1 MLNRSDGFAASVVL
15 GATLLAGCAG
25 LGLGEAKTAPRQGS
39 SFDTALANDYLQLST
54 DEYGEGDYRDSDTF
68 AVASMV
74 AGAGESPMPAE
85 VNSRGLP
92 ADKVAELSAARTR
105 LTSAMDK
112 GASQKMP
119 AETARAQVMFDCWM
133 QEQEE
138 NWPFQKDQV
147 ADCRDGFLY
156 AMEQVDAAPGN
167 YLVFFDLNSA
177 SLTPEGTEIVQ
188 KAAMAPSDRRAAHIV
203 ATGHTDSSG
212 SAIYNQDLSERRA
225 TAAKDALVLQ
235 GIPADSITTVGK
247 GKTDPLV
254 PTEDGVREPQN
265 RRVEIKAAQ
274 EGRPCAGDKMLYCH
288 SVDYG
293 GGAVFNCMKANRAKL
308 TPACATRFDAYA
320 AQLNATKGAC
330 REDVMRY
337 CTDAPLSSGET
348 LADEGDPHLRAI
360 GGGKILNCLIAN
372 ESRISPVCRTEA
384 QEIARYHKVG

>member
-15 GATLLAGCAG
+15 GAMLLSGCTG
-25 LGLGEAKTAPRQGS
+25 LELGEAKTALPRQGS
-39 SFDTALANDYLQLST
+39 AFDTELANDYLQLST

-68 AVASMV
+68 AVASIAAS
-74 AGAGESPMPAE
+74 AGKSPMPAE
-85 VNSRGLP
+85 VNSRDLP
-92 ADKVAELSAARTR
+92 ADKAAELSAARAR

-112 GASQKMP
+112 GARQEKP
-119 AETARAQVMFDCWM
+119 AEVARAQVMFDCWM

-138 NWPFQKDQV
+138 NLPFQKDQIT
-147 ADCRDGFLY
+147 DCRDGFLY

-167 YLVFFDLNSA
+167 YLVFFNSNSA
-177 SLTPEGTEIVQ
+177 SLAPEGTEIVR
-188 KAAMAPSDRRAAHIV
+188 KAAMAPGDRRPAHIV

-225 TAAKDALVLQ
+225 TAVKDALVLQ
-235 GIPADSITTVGK
+235 GIRADSITTVGK

-293 GGAVFNCMKANRAKL
+293 GGAVYNCMKANRSKL
-308 TPACATRFDAYA
+308 TPACATRLDAYA
-320 AQLNATKGAC
+320 AQLNATKGA
-330 REDVMRY
+330 
-337 CTDAPLSSGET
+337 L
-348 LADEGDPHLRAI
+348 
-360 GGGKILNCLIAN
+360 
-372 ESRISPVCRTEA
+372 
-384 QEIARYHKVG
+384 

>member
-15 GATLLAGCAG
+15 VATLLAGCAG

-54 DEYGEGDYRDSDTF
+54 DEYGEGDYRNSDTF

-156 AMEQVDAAPGN
+156 AMEQVDAAPDN

-177 SLTPEGTEIVQ
+177 SLTPEGTGIVQ
-188 KAAMAPSDRRAAHIV
+188 KAAWRQVTDELRTLWQRDTPIAPDRPSIIRTYLRDAPPLPKTHSCCRVFPRTASRPSARERPIRWFPQRTGFANPRTGASRSRRHRRVVRAPAIRCFI
-203 ATGHTDSSG
+203 ATPST
-212 SAIYNQDLSERRA
+212 
-225 TAAKDALVLQ
+225 TAA
-235 GIPADSITTVGK
+235 
-247 GKTDPLV
+247 
-254 PTEDGVREPQN
+254 
-265 RRVEIKAAQ
+265 
-274 EGRPCAGDKMLYCH
+274 GRYSTA
-288 SVDYG
+288 
-293 GGAVFNCMKANRAKL
+293 
-308 TPACATRFDAYA
+308 
-320 AQLNATKGAC
+320 
-330 REDVMRY
+330 
-337 CTDAPLSSGET
+337 
-348 LADEGDPHLRAI
+348 
-360 GGGKILNCLIAN
+360 
-372 ESRISPVCRTEA
+372 
-384 QEIARYHKVG
+384 